1 MKDKLIYDL
10 PNEPVG
16 CGAFDEEET
25 NQLTDKER
33 ADILIEVLT
42 NNGLIDN

>member
-10 PNEPVG
+10 PIEPQG
-16 CGAFDEEET
+16 PFEET
-25 NQLTDKER
+25 EAPETLTDKER

-42 NNGLIDN
+42 NNNLI